1 MNEQQTVIPAS
12 RISPVRVLRIENTDR
27 DPYVFG
33 VRDIRRIDVGTPR
46 HGTLAPGHRPVVV
59 ELLDRRQMARRSDIH
74 ATQIRLCPRQR
85 AGQAQSSAAY

>member
-33 VRDIRRIDVGTPR
+33 VRDIRRIDIPEERHLAGVTDETTPR
-46 HGTLAPGHRPVVV
+46 AAGPARSLNIY
-59 ELLDRRQMARRSDIH
+59 ELVNCTA
-74 ATQIRLCPRQR
+74 
-85 AGQAQSSAAY
+85 